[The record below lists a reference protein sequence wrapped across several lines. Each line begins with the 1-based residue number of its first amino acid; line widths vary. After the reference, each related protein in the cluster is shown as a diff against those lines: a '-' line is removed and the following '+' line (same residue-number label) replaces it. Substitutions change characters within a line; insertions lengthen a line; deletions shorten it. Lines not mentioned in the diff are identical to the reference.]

1 MLLPHPL
8 IVYLPPAGHVLF
20 CWRFAAALA
29 PQPIDGP
36 PKLLPPWQLC
46 VLYVCADHVQVTLAT
61 RVASGCCCRHTLL
74 AVRPSYPLSCAHTV
88 PCRDWEVVDSRIS
101 LSPSQLSKIS
111 VVQSLVM
118 ATVTFQV
125 PASCDGSKTLTAAL
139 GG

>member
-1 MLLPHPL
+1 MLLPRPL

-20 CWRFAAALA
+20 CWRFATALA

-36 PKLLPPWQLC
+36 PKLRPPWQFC
-46 VLYVCADHVQVTLAT
+46 VLSMFRSASSSLPPGAPQAAAADKPL
-61 RVASGCCCRHTLL
+61 S
-74 AVRPSYPLSCAHTV
+74 AVRPSYSLSCAHTG

-111 VVQSLVM
+111 VVQSLVV